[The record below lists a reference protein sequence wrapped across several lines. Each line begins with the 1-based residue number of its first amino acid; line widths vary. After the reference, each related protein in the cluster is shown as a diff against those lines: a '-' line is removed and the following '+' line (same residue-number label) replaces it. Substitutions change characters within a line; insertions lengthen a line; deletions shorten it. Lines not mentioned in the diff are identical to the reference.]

1 MYKQSALRKKWNY
14 STCVQILYSYFRCT
28 VRLFL
33 GCVLFVARRNVIR
46 ALWKIMKTEKISY
59 RKNYIEEFV
68 WGTSPLFRLPALL
81 SMLFVLFFVDS
92 LSLIKW
98 HTCRLGSIKIH
109 NIPVGRILCD
119 DIMIKG
125 SKVWKSLTI

>member
-1 MYKQSALRKKWNY
+1 MYKQSALIKKWNY
-14 STCVQILYSYFRCT
+14 SIYVQTLYSYFRCT

-33 GCVLFVARRNVIR
+33 GFVLFVALRNV
-46 ALWKIMKTEKISY
+46 ALHEDLKTQLQKKLHRRICVRNITTFSTA
-59 RKNYIEEFV
+59 RSSFFV
-68 WGTSPLFRLPALL
+68 ICS
-81 SMLFVLFFVDS
+81 FFVDS

-98 HTCRLGSIKIH
+98 HTCWLSSIKMH
-109 NIPVGRILCD
+109 NIPMGCILCD